1 MLGETHRGLDAAEAA
16 TQEVGVDGGRRRTTS
31 LGGVVDAG
39 RPWAYGSVEEV
50 RRGLRRCSGGYGDL
64 NSTGGGEIAAA
75 ETLTGGGSRVRFRR
89 HAG

>member
-1 MLGETHRGLDAAEAA
+1 LDAAEAA

-39 RPWAYGSVEEV
+39 RLWAYGSVEEV
-50 RRGLRRCSGGYGDL
+50 RRGLWRCSGGYGDL